1 MATKQARAEEK
12 LRAVMKELQTY
23 LKESTGRNFEGIK
36 GLQQA
41 TLMRIFG
48 APIAGEKEAAD
59 KKLQAIELKLR
70 EAYQKANKADVDTTF
85 LLNRNTQYGGTRRRR
100 LRRRQTRSKA

>member
-1 MATKQARAEEK
+1 MSNKQARAEEK

-36 GLQQA
+36 GLQHT

-48 APIAGEKEAAD
+48 APIAGE
-59 KKLQAIELKLR
+59 
-70 EAYQKANKADVDTTF
+70 
-85 LLNRNTQYGGTRRRR
+85 RNQLIKNFTQ
-100 LRRRQTRSKA
+100 SS